1 MEFNN
6 CFIIR
11 SPSLFSYLNHS
22 DSTGKLSAIFRTRA
36 RAWLQLRMSRV
47 LFAVKHTAH
56 VQTIICRQLLSGHV
70 VASAIEKGEGNVAN
84 RGYFNN
90 FNKENYMRACFNH
103 MIIARRES
111 PSTRLK

>member
-1 MEFNN
+1 
-6 CFIIR
+6 
-11 SPSLFSYLNHS
+11 
-22 DSTGKLSAIFRTRA
+22 
-36 RAWLQLRMSRV
+36 MSRV
-47 LFAVKHTAH
+47 LFAVKHIVH
-56 VQTIICRQLLSGHV
+56 VQTIICRQLFSGHV
-70 VASAIEKGEGNVAN
+70 VVSAIEKGDGNAAN